1 MKPLHIFKPGRHQPM
16 SGGSL
21 DFTERDLIA
30 TAQAYDPALHEAP
43 LVIGHPRHDAPAAG
57 WVKSLSVT
65 PSGLIAEPQQIDPAF
80 AEQIAKS
87 NFKKISASFYHPD
100 AANNPVPGV
109 YYLRHVGF
117 LGAMPPSVKGLRPIE
132 LAEHEDGVVEFTDL
146 GQPNTAHLWRKFRE
160 FLIARFGTE
169 TADSVAPSWQ
179 IDSLVEPSPSFAEPI
194 PASTEHPPMSAQH
207 QALLQENQRLQSAI
221 KQRET
226 ADKAAEQSLL
236 HASHT
241 AFAEQLVKGGMKPIH
256 CAAVIAALDFAEGA
270 EAPIE
275 FGEGDDRKPLSQGLK
290 AIFSELTGALSFTEQ
305 VRKDRVEPTAINTAN
320 PLLADAES
328 RSH

>member
-30 TAQAYDPALHEAP
+30 TANAYDPTLHEAP
-43 LVIGHPRHDAPAAG
+43 LVIGHPQHDAPAAG
-57 WVKSLSVT
+57 WVKSLTVSAD
-65 PSGLIAEPQQIDPAF
+65 GLIAEPQQIDPSF
-80 AEQIAKS
+80 AEQIGKAS
-87 NFKKISASFYHPD
+87 YKKISASFYHPD

-132 LAEHEDGVVEFTDL
+132 LAEYEEGVVEFAEF
-146 GQPNTAHLWRKFRE
+146 GQQTSASLWRKFRE

-179 IDSLVEPSPSFAEPI
+179 IESLTEADSSFAEP
-194 PASTEHPPMSAQH
+194 AHPRDEQH
-207 QALLQENQRLQSAI
+207 QTLIAENQRLQHAI
-221 KQRET
+221 KQREA
-226 ADKAAEQSLL
+226 ADKEAERNTR

-241 AFAEQLVKGGMKPIH
+241 AFAEQLVRGGMKPVH
-256 CAAVIAALDFAEGA
+256 CGAVIAALDFAEA
-270 EAPIE
+270 SDTPIE
-275 FGEGDDRKPLSQGLK
+275 FGEADDRQPLSEGLK
-290 AIFSELTGALSFTEQ
+290 AIFNELTGALSFVEQ
-305 VRKDRVEPTAINTAN
+305 ASKDRVDQTTNTLSN